1 MDTVTF
7 RKRDG
12 SAKKVRGLR
21 PTERLLIGLIVGVLS
36 EHHNLKIRTPD
47 LILRAR
53 RSNFD

>member
-53 RSNFD
+53 RSNLD